1 MDREQGEGKGMTA
14 LIKCKSEMNNIVR
27 DNVKRFDVVQK
38 GGGEFWFLYLEVED
52 NEKLYIALDDILR
65 FTIVE
70 R

>member
-1 MDREQGEGKGMTA
+1 MTA